1 MSSRA
6 AYSTEQHTISNQTQ
20 QWKDKKVN
28 DKMTAKL
35 IYTDEIKIK
44 SLKPRFNVILFKT
57 HFIYYKNI

>member
-1 MSSRA
+1 
-6 AYSTEQHTISNQTQ
+6 
-20 QWKDKKVN
+20 
-28 DKMTAKL
+28 MTAKL